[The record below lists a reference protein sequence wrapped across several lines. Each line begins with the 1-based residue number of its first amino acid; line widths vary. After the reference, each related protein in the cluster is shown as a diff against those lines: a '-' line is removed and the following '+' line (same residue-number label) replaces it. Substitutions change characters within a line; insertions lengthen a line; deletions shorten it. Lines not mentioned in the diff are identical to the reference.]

1 MFNRFLPNIVLFV
14 SNVEK
19 YHRAMQVANDNMAQ
33 AHGMLVN

>member
-1 MFNRFLPNIVLFV
+1 MFNRFFPNITLFV

-19 YHRAMQVANDNMAQ
+19 YDRAIHVANDNMAQ